1 MKKNRIKYTFVSLIF
16 ISLIFSCDEKNIQN
30 DKIEPNR
37 TLIAQIIID
46 LISEKGSNS
55 SFNIERYKELKEKSN
70 RTIEEKSEFQEMN
83 KILVQEFGPEIF
95 VNAIKE
101 STKGLSRTET
111 LAVEAKILNDYFDE
125 ITGTKI
131 KSFLNIGRLKPAIEN
146 LDTTLNNH

>member
-1 MKKNRIKYTFVSLIF
+1 L
-16 ISLIFSCDEKNIQN
+16 
-30 DKIEPNR
+30 
-37 TLIAQIIID
+37 
-46 LISEKGSNS
+46 
-55 SFNIERYKELKEKSN
+55 
-70 RTIEEKSEFQEMN
+70 
-83 KILVQEFGPEIF
+83 GPEIF
-95 VNAIKE
+95 VKAIKE